1 MAKQETQTK
10 YHRRRNGVLF
20 TILAV
25 ILIAASVVAACT
37 VFFRV
42 ENIEVNGHSAYTAEQ
57 IIGAAEV
64 EQGDNL
70 FAVNKFKVMRQI
82 ISRLPYVD
90 EISVSRRLPNTLVI
104 NVVECVPAAAIQ
116 GSDAWWIIDTKGKIL
131 ERTDETRAAE
141 FPPLTGLTPD
151 SPVVGSQLEVAE
163 GEENKLASLEK
174 LFAALAARGMTDQAE
189 SFDLTAINFIKMGY
203 GGRFT
208 VKIPMNTDFNQAAKI
223 RYMTGGQCNVPMV
236 LRAPMG
242 AGRRNAGQHS
252 QSLENFFCH
261 FPGLKVV
268 APCSAA
274 DAKGL
279 LKTAIRDDDPVI
291 FLEHKLLYAKKEE
304 IPEEEYTI
312 PLGQAA
318 VKREGRDVSII
329 TWSREVNFSME
340 AAAALAQEGIEAEV
354 LDLRTLV
361 PLDWDAIVRTVS
373 KTHNVIIVSEEV
385 KRGSFA
391 GELSAQIGE
400 ELFDELDAPVERV
413 CGLNICSPFSPVLE
427 DKNFP
432 HPEDIAAAV
441 KRVLNK

>member
-1 MAKQETQTK
+1 MKKITVSKAIGEALHEEMLRDKNVFIMGEDMAVMGNVFAITK
-10 YHRRRNGVLF
+10 GFLEEFGPNRVIDTPISEEGFVGM
-20 TILAV
+20 AV
-25 ILIAASVVAACT
+25 
-37 VFFRV
+37 
-42 ENIEVNGHSAYTAEQ
+42 
-57 IIGAAEV
+57 GAAMRGLRPGV
-64 EQGDNL
+64 ELMYDD
-70 FAVNKFKVMRQI
+70 FA
-82 ISRLPYVD
+82 
-90 EISVSRRLPNTLVI
+90 T
-104 NVVECVPAAAIQ
+104 ECA
-116 GSDAWWIIDTKGKIL
+116 D
-131 ERTDETRAAE
+131 
-141 FPPLTGLTPD
+141 PL
-151 SPVVGSQLEVAE
+151 
-163 GEENKLASLEK
+163 
-174 LFAALAARGMTDQAE
+174 
-189 SFDLTAINFIKMGY
+189 
-203 GGRFT
+203 
-208 VKIPMNTDFNQAAKI
+208 FNQAAKI

-261 FPGLKVV
+261 FPGLK
-268 APCSAA
+268 
-274 DAKGL
+274 
-279 LKTAIRDDDPVI
+279 
-291 FLEHKLLYAKKEE
+291 
-304 IPEEEYTI
+304 
-312 PLGQAA
+312 
-318 VKREGRDVSII
+318 VSII

-373 KTHNVIIVSEEV
+373 KTHNAIIVSEEV

-391 GELSAQIGE
+391 DELSAQIGE

>member
-1 MAKQETQTK
+1 MAA
-10 YHRRRNGVLF
+10 RRNKRKRRNRGRFGFLYKVLSA
-20 TILAV
+20 AV
-25 ILIAASVVAACT
+25 IVAAIVAGCA

-151 SPVVGSQLEVAE
+151 NPVVGKQLEVAE

-174 LFAALAARGMTDQAE
+174 LFGALAARGMTDQAE

-208 VKIPMNTDFNQAAKI
+208 VKIPMNTDFNQATKI
-223 RYMTGGQCNVPMV
+223 
-236 LRAPMG
+236 L
-242 AGRRNAGQHS
+242 
-252 QSLENFFCH
+252 
-261 FPGLKVV
+261 
-268 APCSAA
+268 
-274 DAKGL
+274 
-279 LKTAIRDDDPVI
+279 
-291 FLEHKLLYAKKEE
+291 
-304 IPEEEYTI
+304 
-312 PLGQAA
+312 
-318 VKREGRDVSII
+318 
-329 TWSREVNFSME
+329 E
-340 AAAALAQEGIEAEV
+340 AAIAALEETDRGVIDLT
-354 LDLRTLV
+354 LD
-361 PLDWDAIVRTVS
+361 
-373 KTHNVIIVSEEV
+373 E
-385 KRGSFA
+385 
-391 GELSAQIGE
+391 
-400 ELFDELDAPVERV
+400 
-413 CGLNICSPFSPVLE
+413 
-427 DKNFP
+427 P
-432 HPEDIAAAV
+432 HFIPYASM
-441 KRVLNK
+441 LG